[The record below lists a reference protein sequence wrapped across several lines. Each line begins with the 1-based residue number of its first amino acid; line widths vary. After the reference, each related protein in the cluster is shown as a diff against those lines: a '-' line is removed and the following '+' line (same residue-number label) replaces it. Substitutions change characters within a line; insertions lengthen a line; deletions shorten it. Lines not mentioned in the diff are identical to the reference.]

1 MSQMIRNFKNSAE
14 HNISSVSTMFF
25 HN

>member
-1 MSQMIRNFKNSAE
+1 MIRNFKNSAE
-14 HNISSVSTMFF
+14 HNISSVLIMFF

>member
-1 MSQMIRNFKNSAE
+1 MTTSFKNSAE
-14 HNISSVSTMFF
+14 HNISSVLIMFL